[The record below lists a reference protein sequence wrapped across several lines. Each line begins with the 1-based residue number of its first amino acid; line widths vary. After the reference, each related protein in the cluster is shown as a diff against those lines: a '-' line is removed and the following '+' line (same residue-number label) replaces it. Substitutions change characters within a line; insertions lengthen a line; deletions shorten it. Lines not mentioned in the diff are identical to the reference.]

1 MKSDGRTGKLWFGL
15 WMLHAMHSDGII
27 SRLYRQNV
35 GIALFNASGQ
45 VLIARRIKD
54 DGPEIIMAGHAWQM
68 PQGGVDPE
76 EDLEAAARRELWEE
90 TGVRSADVIGRLSAP
105 VRYDFPPYSGP
116 PHRLSAFRGQ
126 EQRWFAMRFTGTD
139 SEIDLALGGNDA
151 EPEFDSWRWERLDR
165 IIGLVVPY
173 KQHIYAQV
181 VREFAGLAGHG
192 TAPRPMVGG

>member
-1 MKSDGRTGKLWFGL
+1 
-15 WMLHAMHSDGII
+15 MLRVMHSDGII

-35 GIALFNASGQ
+35 GIALVNASGQ

-54 DGPEIIMAGHAWQM
+54 DGPEIMMPGREWQM
-68 PQGGVDPE
+68 PQGGVDAD

-90 TGVRSADVIGRLSAP
+90 TGVKSADVIGRLSTP
-105 VRYDFPPYSGP
+105 LRYDFPPYSGP

-126 EQRWFAMRFTGTD
+126 EQRWFAMRFTGQD
-139 SEIDLALGGNDA
+139 SEIDLALGGNET

-165 IIGLVVPY
+165 IVGLVVPY

-181 VREFAGLAGHG
+181 AREFAGFAEHG
-192 TAPRPMVGG
+192 TAPGQMVGG